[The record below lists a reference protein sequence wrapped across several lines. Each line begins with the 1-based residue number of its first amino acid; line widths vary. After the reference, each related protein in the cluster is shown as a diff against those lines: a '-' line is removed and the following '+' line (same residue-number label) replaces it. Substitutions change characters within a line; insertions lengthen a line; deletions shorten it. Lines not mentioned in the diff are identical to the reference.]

1 MSDFDINK
9 QYQAEQE
16 RIRQKIRDEENPFH
30 AAHIQEFSDMI
41 DEKIRTQ
48 VPMYIQQLN
57 EKQRVDV
64 QAYFNGEPATNANIV
79 KGVREMVVK
88 ALKRVGMKSR

>member
-1 MSDFDINK
+1 MSTFDAFK
-9 QYQAEQE
+9 QYQSEQE

-30 AAHIQEFSDMI
+30 AAHIQEFSDMM

-48 VPMYIQQLN
+48 VPMYIQQIN

-64 QAYFNGEPATNANIV
+64 KAYFNGKPATDANII
-79 KGVREMVVK
+79 KGVRDMVAN
-88 ALKRVGMKSR
+88 ALKKIGKGR